1 MIDGLALEML
11 PSLRD
16 AWTSRARALA
26 RQRYER
32 YGDLL
37 YAYLL
42 DLLTPQVP
50 ITMNALMAKIQ
61 TATSPKDIE
70 VPLWHY
76 TACYSKEKEEPLFDT
91 RIGTKVFGIPA
102 LPSVPVYGVLHESDV
117 LQRLSAAY
125 GHGFTIYDRHT
136 ETLCENDQ
144 RVQSRRQLVLAYYPY
159 GLPDVLYKR
168 IQDATAAQLSRTPYT
183 PAWAETLSLT
193 EPTQTPP
200 SSPPSSPPRHRPR
213 RCHCDGDEDE

>member
-1 MIDGLALEML
+1 MDGLASEML
-11 PSLRD
+11 PNLRD
-16 AWTSRARALA
+16 AWTARARELA

-37 YAYLL
+37 TAYLL

-50 ITMNALMAKIQ
+50 LTMNTLMAKIQ

-70 VPLWHY
+70 VPIWHY
-76 TACYSKEKEEPLFDT
+76 TACYSKVKEEPLFDT

-102 LPSVPVYGVLHESDV
+102 LPAVSVYAVLHETDA
-117 LQRLSAAY
+117 LQRLAAAY
-125 GHGFTIYDRHT
+125 GPGFAIYDRHT
-136 ETLCENDQ
+136 ETLCENDH

-159 GLPDVLYKR
+159 GLPEVLFTR
-168 IQDATAAQLSRTPYT
+168 IQEATTAQLSRTPYT

-193 EPTQTPP
+193 EPAQTPH
-200 SSPPSSPPRHRPR
+200 SSPPSSPPRHRTR
-213 RCHCDGDEDE
+213 RCPCDEEDE

>member
-16 AWTSRARALA
+16 AWTARARDLS
-26 RQRYER
+26 RQRYEP

-50 ITMNALMAKIQ
+50 LAMNALMAKIQ
-61 TATSPKDIE
+61 TATKPQDIE

-76 TACYSKEKEEPLFDT
+76 TACYSKVKEEPLFDT
-91 RIGTKVFGIPA
+91 RIGTKVFGIQA
-102 LPSVPVYGVLHESDV
+102 LPAVSVYAVLHETDA
-117 LQRLSAAY
+117 LQRLAAAY
-125 GHGFTIYDRHT
+125 GESFAIYDRQT
-136 ETLCENDQ
+136 EVLCQNDE
-144 RVQSRRQLVLAYYPY
+144 RVQTRRMLVLAFYPY
-159 GLPDVLYKR
+159 GLPDVLFTR
-168 IQDATAAQLSRTPYT
+168 IQETLARQLTRTPYT
-183 PAWAETLSLT
+183 PTWAETLSLT
-193 EPTQTPP
+193 EPLQTPP